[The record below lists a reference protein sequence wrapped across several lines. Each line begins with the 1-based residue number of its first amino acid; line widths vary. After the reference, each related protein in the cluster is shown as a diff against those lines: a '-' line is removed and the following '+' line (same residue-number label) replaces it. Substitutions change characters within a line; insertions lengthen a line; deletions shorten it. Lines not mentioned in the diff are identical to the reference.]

1 LASIQEGRSIRDL
14 FILRM
19 MGTIM
24 KRYWNFEIIMMMRM
38 KKGSID

>member
-1 LASIQEGRSIRDL
+1 
-14 FILRM
+14 LRM

-38 KKGSID
+38 KKGSIDWF